1 MTSKSSPMSSE
12 FHEWL
17 DECPVRWYRSAIDN
31 DYVTYKFE
39 NEDTAERAVAA
50 FEQLVAEEIEE
61 IESEKRHNEGLRW
74 PR

>member
-1 MTSKSSPMSSE
+1 MTIKPSPMSSE

-17 DECPVRWYRSAIDN
+17 DECPVPFFRSAVD
-31 DYVTYKFE
+31 DGYVTYKFE
-39 NEDTAERAVAA
+39 NEDTAEKAIAA

-61 IESEKRHNEGLRW
+61 IKAEKQHNEGLRW

>member
-1 MTSKSSPMSSE
+1 MTIKPSPMSSI

-17 DECPVRWYRSAIDN
+17 DACPVRWFRSAVDN

-39 NEDTAERAVAA
+39 IYNPGDDMMAV
-50 FEQLVAEEIEE
+50 EEIEA
-61 IESEKRHNEGLRW
+61 EKRHNEGLRW

>member
-1 MTSKSSPMSSE
+1 MTIKSSPMSPV

-17 DECPVRWYRSAIDN
+17 DECPVRCFRSAVDN

-39 NEDTAERAVAA
+39 IYDPEDDMMA
-50 FEQLVAEEIEE
+50 AEEIEA
-61 IESEKRHNEGLRW
+61 EKRHNEGLRW